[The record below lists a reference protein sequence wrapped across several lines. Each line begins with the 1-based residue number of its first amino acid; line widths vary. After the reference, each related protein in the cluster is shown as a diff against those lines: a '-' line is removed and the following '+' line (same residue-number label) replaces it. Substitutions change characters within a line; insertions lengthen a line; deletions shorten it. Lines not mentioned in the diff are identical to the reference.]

1 LGTVLAIR
9 WSRRYRL
16 REKRRFGLIKGM
28 ALGQQQEA

>member
-16 REKRRFGLIKGM
+16 REKRRFGLIM